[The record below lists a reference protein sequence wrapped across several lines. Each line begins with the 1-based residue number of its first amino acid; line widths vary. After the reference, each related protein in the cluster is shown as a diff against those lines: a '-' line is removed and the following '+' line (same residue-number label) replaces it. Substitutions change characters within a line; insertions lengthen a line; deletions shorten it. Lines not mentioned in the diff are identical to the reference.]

1 MENKKRE
8 KTTQFQWKIL
18 RFIVIAYIVVFI
30 VAGIINNY
38 TKKEKNIMEK
48 IGTTE
53 LYSVSIKDAMNVNIY
68 GTLLYKDYIKEQRFE
83 DAYNMLTS
91 EYKEV
96 VSYEDFLKSIEC
108 IDFDTF
114 RVETIKMKTEGT
126 YVLDVVYDRNGTEKT
141 TQYLVYVN
149 PYNPEKMTISP
160 NKFIYSYR
168 NLNFEKDQ
176 IEVRLQE
183 CNIFTDKIKMS
194 IVVKNKSIFK
204 DMEFIS
210 LGAGF
215 GNAMNKQDS
224 IELIL
229 KPGEE
234 KLLEVE
240 YDVNY
245 YMPNNIKLKRILNKE
260 TLRTYTFYFEE
271 GEKKQQIKNKEK
283 STKQYRNLNVKNKNI
298 AYFT

>member
-1 MENKKRE
+1 MEPEKRE
-8 KTTQFQWKIL
+8 KTAKYQWKIL
-18 RFIVIAYIVVFI
+18 RFLVIAYIVVFI
-30 VAGIINNY
+30 VAGIINKY
-38 TKKEKNIMEK
+38 TKNEKSIMEK

-68 GTLLYKDYIKEQRFE
+68 ATLLYKEYIKEQKFE
-83 DAYNMLTS
+83 AAYGMLTP
-91 EYKEV
+91 EYKQII
-96 VSYEDFLKSIEC
+96 SYEDFLKSIEG

-126 YVLDVVYDRNGTEKT
+126 YVLDVVYDRDGVEKT

-183 CNIFTDKIKMS
+183 CNIFIDKIKMS
-194 IVVKNKSIFK
+194 IVIKNKSLFK
-204 DMEFIS
+204 DMEFVG

-215 GNAMNKQDS
+215 GNAMNKENS
-224 IELIL
+224 MELTL

-234 KLLEVE
+234 KLIEVE
-240 YDVNY
+240 YDVNF
-245 YMPNNIKLKRILNKE
+245 YMPDNIKLKRVFNEE
-260 TLRTYTFYFEE
+260 TIRTYTFYFEDT
-271 GEKKQQIKNKEK
+271 QD
-283 STKQYRNLNVKNKNI
+283 
-298 AYFT
+298 